1 MNQKICKQLRR
12 KARALTKHV
21 RTEYNETQNQ
31 KPKQCG
37 FTQQVMPSGTTVTVP
52 KFVTTINRVVNPYCQ
67 RGVYLKLKQ
76 QVQHPL

>member
-12 KARALTKHV
+12 QARALTEQV

-37 FTQQVMPSGTTVTVP
+37 FTQQVLPSGTTVTVP
-52 KFVTTINRVVNPYCQ
+52 N
-67 RGVYLKLKQ
+67 
-76 QVQHPL
+76 